1 MVGAHLEQW
10 LSLVLRWMHVITGV
24 AWIGTSFYF
33 NWLNARIAPA
43 PDLPPGVGGE
53 LWSVHGGGFYRV
65 MKYTV
70 APERLPA
77 TLHWFKWEAYATW
90 LSGISLLVLLYYVGA
105 REYLLDRSVSAI
117 GGSTGIA
124 IGLSSLIL
132 SWLIYDLMCRSPLG
146 NRPLVLGALGLVL
159 VALEAWGLAQFLSSR
174 AVYLHVGASLGTIMA
189 ANVFRVIIP
198 AQQEMV
204 QAMTAGRTPDAERGR
219 HAAMRSLHNNYLTLP
234 VLFTMISNHYPATY
248 GHPWAWVILIVLFVI
263 GVLVRHWFNLRN
275 AGRVRRNAW
284 LLPAA
289 ALGLLVLAALTAPP
303 SRAGRGGGSAPVGS
317 GAVSFAEV
325 RVVIA
330 RRCAPCHSSA
340 PTYPGIPTA
349 PAGVVFDTP
358 DQIQARAARILER
371 AVTTRTMPLGN
382 ATGMTE
388 EERELMG
395 RWIAAGARL
404 K

>member
-10 LSLVLRWMHVITGV
+10 LSLALRWMHVITGV

-65 MKYTV
+65 LKYTV

-105 REYLLDRSVSAI
+105 REYLLDRSVSPI
-117 GGSTGIA
+117 GASTGIA
-124 IGLSSLIL
+124 IGLSALIL
-132 SWLIYDLMCRSPLG
+132 SWLIYDLLCRSPLG
-146 NRPLVLGALGLVL
+146 DRPLVLGAIGL
-159 VALEAWGLAQFLSSR
+159 ALAALMAWGLGHFLSAR

-198 AQQEMV
+198 AQREMV
-204 QAMTAGRTPDAERGR
+204 QAMTAGRTPDAARGR
-219 HAAMRSLHNNYLTLP
+219 QAAMRSLHNNYLTLP

-275 AGRVRRNAW
+275 LGSGRRSAW
-284 LLPAA
+284 LLPTA
-289 ALGLLVLAALTAPP
+289 ALGLLVLAALTAPRAG
-303 SRAGRGGGSAPVGS
+303 SRAAPLSS

-358 DQIQARAARILER
+358 EQIQSRAQRILER

-382 ATGMTE
+382 LTE
-388 EERELMG
+388 VTDAERELLG
-395 RWIAAGARL
+395 QWVRAGAPLR
-404 K
+404 